1 MKNEQ
6 RAASRMLKRAQALG
20 LLSRDGT
27 PLVVDQMEELL
38 AAAAGFRNRHAWRAS
53 LSNSATQAGAETE
66 KQMRQQ
72 LEALEE
78 LGVEILEDPGQPGI
92 WVWTAPTDGCEGG
105 FQSKAE
111 ALADAWN
118 VASRSA
124 CGMQELTQQ
133 AWDAQDLASQC
144 AMVRS
149 LAE

>member
-6 RAASRMLKRAQALG
+6 RAASRMLKRAQSLG

-53 LSNSATQAGAETE
+53 LSNCETQTGAEAE
-66 KQMRQQ
+66 KQMRQK
-72 LEALEE
+72 LEALQE
-78 LGVEILEDPGQPGI
+78 LGVEILEDPGRSGI

-105 FQSKAE
+105 FQSKAQ
-111 ALADAWN
+111 ALTDAWN

-124 CGMQELTQQ
+124 CGMQDLTQE

>member
-20 LLSRDGT
+20 LLSRDGK
-27 PLVVDQMEELL
+27 PLAVDQMEELL

-53 LSNSATQAGAETE
+53 LSDSATQASAEAET
-66 KQMRQQ
+66 QMRQK
-72 LEALEE
+72 LEALQE
-78 LGVEILEDPGQPGI
+78 LGVEILEDAGQSGS

-124 CGMQELTQQ
+124 CGMQDLAQE

-144 AMVRS
+144 AVVRS